1 MLQEKIKVIVNPVAG
16 NGQVGKNWPRIAQML
31 QERQVPFSY
40 DLTEGICHAIHL
52 TQKAIADGYRTII
65 ANGGDGTLNEVL
77 NGLVV
82 SGAIDPGLTLGV
94 IPGGTASDFVRTLR
108 IPQGDEASCDR
119 IAAVRTTPIDIG
131 EMKYGPGEKQNT
143 RFFLNVAGAGFDGEV
158 AERVNQ
164 NSKAMGGTI
173 TYLTSLVATLLVYR
187 NKHVEVTLDDRSFKQ
202 CANSV
207 IVCNGRYFG
216 GGMHI
221 GPDAHLDD
229 GIFDV
234 VILGDLGKIEF
245 LANVPRVYKGT
256 HISHPKVSSFRSM
269 EVHVTSEEQMF
280 IQADGELIGETP
292 ITFRMIP
299 RGLRFLA

>member
-1 MLQEKIKVIVNPVAG
+1 MPQEEIKVIVNPVAG

-31 QERQVPFSY
+31 RERQIPFSY
-40 DLTEGICHAIHL
+40 DLTEGIGHAIHL
-52 TQKAIADGYRTII
+52 TRKAIADGYRTII

-82 SGAIDPGLTLGV
+82 SGAVDPSLSLGL
-94 IPGGTASDFVRTLR
+94 IPGGTASDFVRTLD
-108 IPQGDEASCDR
+108 IPQSDEASCDR
-119 IAAVRTTPIDIG
+119 ITAARTTPVDIG
-131 EMKYGPGEKQNT
+131 EMTYGPGEKQST
-143 RFFLNVAGAGFDGEV
+143 RYFLNVAGAGFDGEV
-158 AERVNQ
+158 AERVNK

-173 TYLTSLVATLLVYR
+173 PYLTSLVTTLLTYG
-187 NKHVEVTLDDRSFKQ
+187 NKHVEITLDDRSFKQ
-202 CANSV
+202 YVNSV
-207 IVCNGRYFG
+207 IICNGRYFG

-245 LANVPRVYKGT
+245 LANVPRVYRGT
-256 HISHPKVSSFRSM
+256 HLSHPKVSSFRSTQ
-269 EVHVTSEEQMF
+269 VRVTSEEQMY
-280 IQADGELIGETP
+280 IQADGELIGEAP

-299 RGLRFLA
+299 KGLRFLA